1 MNTQS
6 SHFTSRRSV
15 LAGMPP
21 HHDMA
26 GRARL
31 SRGRSFAMAAII
43 AASLMA
49 SAAHAAVVT
58 WTGATGGDWNTG
70 TNWSTTPLA
79 PVTADTA
86 LFNTSVASV
95 LNAAGVGI
103 TSISFDTSAG
113 TSALGTTG
121 TPAYTLGNSGTVGI
135 LSSLSGTGKT
145 ISINAPIVLTPAS
158 TTTAGA
164 YTFANDSASATNT
177 LNFGGPISASTTN
190 STETLTLSGANT
202 GNNKISGN
210 ITNGSATTFAVAKS
224 GAGTWV
230 LSGANTYNGGTT
242 VSAGTLTLN
251 RQTGSLAAS
260 GALTMG
266 GGTFN
271 MDNTVATTALTQS
284 LGALTPSAGDSTVK
298 TTRTAAFDQSLT
310 FSSLGT
316 RAAGATLNFVNGGGT
331 NSGTNGFNLTGVTAG
346 YINQGMFYGGSNYAW
361 MDGNGT
367 FVRGIAY
374 ATDTNAESISASTAA
389 FTAGKLYEQVT
400 GSGAITAQTTQTI
413 NTLNLN
419 NANNFVLASGATLTV
434 NGILKSGNAA
444 GGTISGNTGIK
455 AANNTEL
462 VIRTD
467 AAGDTLAISTPILV
481 SGTSSLTKSGAGT
494 LTLSGAN
501 GYTGG
506 TTVNAGTLTTT
517 TASGLGTGTATVNT
531 GGTLFVDN
539 SGGAAPI
546 TVANAISGS
555 GLVKTKSDTN
565 DAIALNGS
573 LGGFTG
579 TLDILAST
587 TAGTAK
593 VQVGGAVPSSSA
605 TVIVENGATLRV
617 NTGYTY
623 YSSLQLAGSGNS
635 EGWGALRIGNNSIWA
650 GSVTLLSDSRI
661 GNPGGTAEISGSIG
675 GSAGLTSWGLAN
687 LILSGNNTYTGSTN
701 IQSGILQIGNGGTT
715 GSLSPSSTIDIH
727 NSGSVLTF
735 NRSDAVVQGTNF
747 SNTMF
752 GLGDLAQAGTG
763 TLTLNQSTNSYT
775 GKTHVQT
782 GTLAFSAGNASATA
796 NQQLGANATL
806 DLGVASTSSG
816 ILKYTGAAGTL
827 AKAINVLGN
836 GTDTIQNSGTGLLT
850 LTGTITKNGTI
861 LTLKGGT
868 YGITV
873 SGAGTIAGSNS
884 GSDLIVDGG
893 PVTLATANSYNGPTS
908 IVNGAT
914 LNANVTNALPT
925 TNGRSAVSLDQSG
938 TGTSTLAL
946 GANQSVASLT
956 GASTSKVTLG
966 ANTLTVGTS
975 TGTTTFAGVISGTN
989 GNLIKDSAST
999 LSLSNT
1005 NTYTGTTTV
1014 NTGTLLLSG
1023 GGTIGTGNLVLGGG
1037 TFSIASITAG
1047 SYALSGSQSL
1057 TGAGTILGAAGKTLT
1072 VAGTL
1077 APGSSGPGTITLDT
1091 VAVTLSGTSTFEFTN
1106 TGFTAGSYDLVQ
1118 GTAGGGTESITFGGT
1133 LNLNFSGGTY
1143 TDGSSVTIFNLNSY
1157 SGGFT
1162 VNYSG
1167 LGVGQSATFDPT
1179 NGLVTVVPEPAT
1191 WALLAFSLTTVMVL
1205 RRRRNS

>member
-1 MNTQS
+1 M
-6 SHFTSRRSV
+6 V
-15 LAGMPP
+15 
-21 HHDMA
+21 
-26 GRARL
+26 
-31 SRGRSFAMAAII
+31 
-43 AASLMA
+43 
-49 SAAHAAVVT
+49 
-58 WTGATGGDWNTG
+58 
-70 TNWSTTPLA
+70 
-79 PVTADTA
+79 
-86 LFNTSVASV
+86 
-95 LNAAGVGI
+95 NAAGVGI
-103 TSISFDTSAG
+103 TNISFDTSAG
-113 TSALGTTG
+113 TASGTFTLGATG
-121 TPAYTLGNSGTVGI
+121 TGTYTLANNGTVQI
-135 LSSLSGTGKT
+135 LSTLAGTGKT

-164 YTFANDSASATNT
+164 YTFANNSASATNT

-190 STETLTLSGANT
+190 STETLTLSGANA

-242 VSAGTLTLN
+242 ISAGTLTLN

-271 MDNTVATTALTQS
+271 MDNTGASTALAES

-298 TTRTAAFDQSLT
+298 TTRTAAFDQALT

-331 NSGTNGFNLTGVTAG
+331 NSATNGFNLTGVTAG

-361 MDGNGT
+361 MDGTGT

-374 ATDTNAESISASTAA
+374 ATDINAESISASTAA
-389 FTAGKLYEQVT
+389 FTPGKLYEQVT

-413 NTLNLN
+413 NTLNID
-419 NANNFVLASGATLTV
+419 NANNFVLAASQTLTV

-444 GGTISGNTGIK
+444 GGTISGGTGIK

-467 AAGDTLAISTPILV
+467 AASDTLAISTPILV

-517 TASGLGTGTATVNT
+517 AATGLGTGTATVNT

-539 SGGAAPI
+539 SGGAGDI

-555 GLVKTKSDTN
+555 GLVNVKSNTN
-565 DAIALNGS
+565 NAITLTGNLS
-573 LGGFTG
+573 GFTG

-593 VQVGGAVPSSSA
+593 TRLSNTGVPSSSA
-605 TVIVENGATLRV
+605 IIKVENGATLWLNSNV
-617 NTGYTY
+617 TY
-623 YSSLQLAGSGNS
+623 NSSLQVAGTGNT
-635 EGWGALRIGNNSIWA
+635 EGFGAIRTGTGIIWA
-650 GSVTLLSDSRI
+650 GSVTLLADSRI
-661 GNPGGTAEISGSIG
+661 GNAGGGVAEISGSIG
-675 GSAGLTSWGLAN
+675 GGAFGLTSWGLAN

-701 IQSGILQIGNGGTT
+701 IQSAILQIGNGGTT
-715 GSLSPSSTIDIH
+715 GSLSPSSLMVINNT
-727 NSGSVLTF
+727 NSYLAF
-735 NRSDAVVQGTNF
+735 KRSDAIVQGTDF
-747 SNTMF
+747 STLIQGQ
-752 GLGDLAQAGTG
+752 GLLAQAGIG
-763 TLTLNQSTNSYT
+763 TVTLNNSANAYL
-775 GKTHVQT
+775 GKTIVQT
-782 GTLAFSAGNASATA
+782 GTLAFSAGNTTATA

-806 DLGVASTSSG
+806 DLGVAATSSG

-850 LTGTITKNGTI
+850 LTGAITKNGTI

-908 IVNGAT
+908 IINGAT

-925 TNGRSAVSLDQSG
+925 TNGRTAVSLDQSG
-938 TGTSTLAL
+938 TGNSTLAL
-946 GANQSVASLT
+946 GANQTAASLT
-956 GASTSKVTLG
+956 GGITSAVHLN
-966 ANTLTVGTS
+966 ANTLTVGT
-975 TGTTTFAGVISGTN
+975 TAGTTTFAGVISGS
-989 GNLIKDSAST
+989 GGSLIKDGNST
-999 LSLSNT
+999 LVLTAANT
-1005 NTYTGTTTV
+1005 FNGTTTV
-1014 NTGTLLLSG
+1014 SAGTLEAGVTGALGSTSAITVTNTGTLLLSANSATSNSTALTLNG
-1023 GGTIGTGNLVLGGG
+1023 GKVEIKTGTGINTSLGALTLTDNSIIDFGLSSGTDILTLGAVTSWTATKTIQIWNWTGTPRTAGGNEQLMVSSTSGWTGNLSSINFFSDSGSTLIGGG
-1037 TFSIASITAG
+1037 GAMFAG
-1047 SYALSGSQSL
+1047 YEL
-1057 TGAGTILGAAGKTLT
+1057 
-1072 VAGTL
+1072 VA
-1077 APGSSGPGTITLDT
+1077 
-1091 VAVTLSGTSTFEFTN
+1091 
-1106 TGFTAGSYDLVQ
+1106 
-1118 GTAGGGTESITFGGT
+1118 
-1133 LNLNFSGGTY
+1133 
-1143 TDGSSVTIFNLNSY
+1143 
-1157 SGGFT
+1157 
-1162 VNYSG
+1162 
-1167 LGVGQSATFDPT
+1167 
-1179 NGLVTVVPEPAT
+1179 VPEPAT
-1191 WALLAFSLTTVMVL
+1191 WSYMAAIALGGAILVL
-1205 RRRRNS
+1205 RRRRLTEVLRIK

>member
-1 MNTQS
+1 MRPHLVNVKSNTNN
-6 SHFTSRRSV
+6 
-15 LAGMPP
+15 
-21 HHDMA
+21 
-26 GRARL
+26 
-31 SRGRSFAMAAII
+31 AI
-43 AASLMA
+43 
-49 SAAHAAVVT
+49 
-58 WTGATGGDWNTG
+58 
-70 TNWSTTPLA
+70 
-79 PVTADTA
+79 
-86 LFNTSVASV
+86 
-95 LNAAGVGI
+95 
-103 TSISFDTSAG
+103 
-113 TSALGTTG
+113 
-121 TPAYTLGNSGTVGI
+121 
-135 LSSLSGTGKT
+135 
-145 ISINAPIVLTPAS
+145 
-158 TTTAGA
+158 
-164 YTFANDSASATNT
+164 
-177 LNFGGPISASTTN
+177 
-190 STETLTLSGANT
+190 
-202 GNNKISGN
+202 
-210 ITNGSATTFAVAKS
+210 
-224 GAGTWV
+224 
-230 LSGANTYNGGTT
+230 
-242 VSAGTLTLN
+242 
-251 RQTGSLAAS
+251 
-260 GALTMG
+260 
-266 GGTFN
+266 
-271 MDNTVATTALTQS
+271 
-284 LGALTPSAGDSTVK
+284 
-298 TTRTAAFDQSLT
+298 
-310 FSSLGT
+310 
-316 RAAGATLNFVNGGGT
+316 
-331 NSGTNGFNLTGVTAG
+331 NLTG
-346 YINQGMFYGGSNYAW
+346 
-361 MDGNGT
+361 
-367 FVRGIAY
+367 
-374 ATDTNAESISASTAA
+374 
-389 FTAGKLYEQVT
+389 
-400 GSGAITAQTTQTI
+400 
-413 NTLNLN
+413 NLS
-419 NANNFVLASGATLTV
+419 V
-434 NGILKSGNAA
+434 
-444 GGTISGNTGIK
+444 
-455 AANNTEL
+455 
-462 VIRTD
+462 
-467 AAGDTLAISTPILV
+467 
-481 SGTSSLTKSGAGT
+481 
-494 LTLSGAN
+494 
-501 GYTGG
+501 
-506 TTVNAGTLTTT
+506 
-517 TASGLGTGTATVNT
+517 
-531 GGTLFVDN
+531 
-539 SGGAAPI
+539 
-546 TVANAISGS
+546 
-555 GLVKTKSDTN
+555 
-565 DAIALNGS
+565 
-573 LGGFTG
+573 FTG

-593 VQVGGAVPSSSA
+593 TRLGTTAGVPSSSA
-605 TVIVENGATLRV
+605 IIKVEKGATLWMS
-617 NTGYTY
+617 TGYTY
-623 YSSLQLAGSGNS
+623 NSSLQLSGTGNT
-635 EGWGALRIGNNSIWA
+635 EGWGALRIGSNSTWA
-650 GSVTLLSDSRI
+650 GSITLLTDSRI
-661 GNPGGTAEISGSIG
+661 GNQGSTAEISGAIG
-675 GSAGLTSWGLAN
+675 GGAGLTSWGLAN

-701 IQSGILQIGNGGTT
+701 IQSAILQIGNGGTT
-715 GSLSPSSTIDIH
+715 GSLSPSSLMVI
-727 NSGSVLTF
+727 NNAGSILAF
-735 NRSDAVVQGTNF
+735 KRSDAIVQGTNF
-747 SNTMF
+747 STTIQ
-752 GLGDLAQAGTG
+752 GAGDLAQAGTG
-763 TLTLNQSTNSYT
+763 TVTLNNSANTYT

-782 GTLAFSAGNASATA
+782 GTLAFSAGNATATA

-806 DLGVASTSSG
+806 DLGVAATSSG

-908 IVNGAT
+908 IINGAT

-925 TNGRSAVSLDQSG
+925 TNGRTAVSLDQSG
-938 TGTSTLAL
+938 TGNSTLAL
-946 GANQSVASLT
+946 GASQSVLSLT
-956 GASTSKVTLG
+956 GATTSKVTLG

-1118 GTAGGGTESITFGGT
+1118 GTVGGGTESITFGGT